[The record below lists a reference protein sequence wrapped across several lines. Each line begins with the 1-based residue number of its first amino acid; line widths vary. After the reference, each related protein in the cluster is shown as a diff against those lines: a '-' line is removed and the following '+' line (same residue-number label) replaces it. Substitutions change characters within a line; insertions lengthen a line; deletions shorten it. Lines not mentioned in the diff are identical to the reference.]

1 MALIS
6 FENLGLYHQKLK
18 DWIAKLKI
26 NASNIIQ
33 DDNNKL
39 VTKAQV
45 ESWENKLDSKANALS
60 ASKLFKPV
68 RINGV
73 LFDGTKDIEITPLN
87 YNLDK
92 EIKHYIKLESN
103 KTTIEIPDNIA
114 LANGIFNLYVDGL
127 RMIEEITYSVD
138 MNKKIIT
145 LLHSYEKPVDVEL
158 SLLKTLPQT
167 SQFAMGVEN
176 GNLTIYVPDG
186 SKPPKLTLENG
197 HLFLHVDDNEI
208 VPTYTIEDNGH
219 LYVDIK

>member
-45 ESWENKLDSKANALS
+45 DSWDNKLNLKANAAS

-68 RINGV
+68 KINGV
-73 LFDGTKDIEITPLN
+73 TFDGTKDIEITPLN

-92 EIKHYIKLESN
+92 EIKHYIRLDSN
-103 KTTIEIPDNIA
+103 KTTIEIPDSIA
-114 LANGIFNLYVDGL
+114 LSSGIFNLYIDGL
-127 RMIEEITYSVD
+127 RKIEEIEYAVD
-138 MNKKIIT
+138 MDKKIIT
-145 LLHSYEKPVDVEL
+145 LLNPYEKPVDIEL
-158 SLLKTLPQT
+158 SLLKTLPQAT
-167 SQFAMGVEN
+167 QFAMGVEN
-176 GNLTIYVPDG
+176 GNLTVYVPEG
-186 SKPPKLTLENG
+186 MKPPRFTLEDG
-197 HLFLHVDDNEI
+197 HLFLHTDDNEI
-208 VPTYTIEDNGH
+208 LPNYTIEEDGH
-219 LYVDIK
+219 LYVEIK